1 MRFFKK
7 HIEGQETFED
17 NVLLLSRS
25 LSQMRSYVHK
35 IVRILKNS
43 EKVERK
49 MGILLKQISS
59 PGGNI
64 ELKTHSLKNF
74 YTMLSMAKTAQG
86 EAKHALSTLKLK
98 EHHIIIED
106 CLKKFREAN
115 RFTKEAKKILK
126 SMAK

>member
-1 MRFFKK
+1 MNIFRK
-7 HIEGQETFED
+7 HEEGQETFE
-17 NVLLLSRS
+17 NNALLLSRS

-49 MGILLKQISS
+49 MGILLKQISAS
-59 PGGNI
+59 GGNI
-64 ELKTHSLKNF
+64 ELKTHLLKNF

-86 EAKHALSTLKLK
+86 EAKHALSTLKLND
-98 EHHIIIED
+98 HHVIIEE

-115 RFTKEAKKILK
+115 RFTKEARRILK